1 MLTITIVRHGESTDN
16 VRAVWAGWADAP
28 LSNHGMNQA
37 KALGASLATT
47 SISAIYASPLK
58 RALWTAQQIEEQNET
73 VPKPKLTESPLLR
86 EQHFGV
92 AESQPFGSEEGG
104 YTRMPGRDFKFPEG
118 ETLNDVRKRA
128 NEAIA
133 QFVEPA
139 IKESQGQLAGSK
151 HLVFVAH
158 GIFNHEFIGAIL
170 ARRPEGINQ
179 WEYRG
184 MTNTGWTRLEVG
196 YEGEVPGQADSGAIQ
211 PEYFNG
217 LPPFNA
223 KILVAD
229 VTSHLDQVHR
239 QKGGIGSSAH
249 DQKQRDIR
257 SFFSGASTE

>member
-1 MLTITIVRHGESTDN
+1 MITITIVRHGESTDN
-16 VRAVWAGWADAP
+16 VRAVWAGWQDAP
-28 LSNHGMNQA
+28 LSNHA

-47 SISAIYASPLK
+47 EISAIYASPLK

-73 VPKPKLTESPLLR
+73 IPKPTLTESPLLR

-92 AESQPFGSEEGG
+92 AEGKPFGTENGR

-133 QFVEPA
+133 AFVEPA
-139 IKESQGQLAGSK
+139 LKESQGQLPSSK

-158 GIFNHEFIGAIL
+158 GIFNHEFISAIM
-170 ARRPEGINQ
+170 ARRPEGINA

-196 YEGEVPGQADSGAIQ
+196 YEGEVSGQATSPAIQ

-223 KILVAD
+223 KILVTD
-229 VTSHLDQVHR
+229 VTSHLDNVHR
-239 QKGGIGSSAH
+239 QKGGIGSAAH
-249 DQKQRDIR
+249 DQKQSDIR
-257 SFFSGASTE
+257 KFFSGAGDE